1 MAGDPAAAQ
10 AATGWR
16 RLPLAAVVT
25 TLLVVSWSPFEPE
38 IPRWVIGGVEAQPD
52 GSVRFVDGAFVASE
66 DSPDW
71 LADVLAAEYLEVAV
85 RFQPASADQRG
96 PARILALSA
105 PADDDQRD
113 VLEHTLVIGQEGA
126 DLIVRVVRP
135 GSTEQGMPALEVP
148 GVLAV
153 PDGAEAP
160 AWHDLELVL
169 DDELVLR
176 VDGEQRVR
184 EEATTGWASAWDG
197 PLVLTLANTPSGE
210 RPWEGTIAR
219 ATVDAG
225 TGAVDLL
232 ARDGGVAPRGHT
244 RHLPPRLVAAH
255 GRVGAVYLAIGVLHT
270 LLGAAV
276 GAALVFAR
284 PDRSLRTTLWTVVA
298 LAAVA
303 NVGKVLVALRHPS
316 IATFLLQV
324 GGGALG
330 ALLVVLVRE
339 RAGTGRGRGRA
350 TAA

>member
-1 MAGDPAAAQ
+1 VAGDPAAAQ

-16 RLPLAAVVT
+16 RLLLAAVVT

-52 GSVRFVDGAFVASE
+52 GSVRFVDGAFVTSE
-66 DSPDW
+66 DTPDW

-85 RFQPASADQRG
+85 RLRPAAADQRG

-113 VLEHTLVIGQEGA
+113 VLEHALVIGQEGT

-135 GSTEQGMPALEVP
+135 GSTEQGMPAFEVP
-148 GVLAV
+148 GVLTA
-153 PDGAEAP
+153 PDGADAP
-160 AWHDLELVL
+160 DWHDLELVL
-169 DDELVLR
+169 HDELVLR

-184 EEATTGWASAWDG
+184 EEAITGWASAWDG

-225 TGAVDLL
+225 TGEVDLL
-232 ARDGGVAPRGHT
+232 ALDGVALEEHT
-244 RHLPPRLVAAH
+244 RQVPPRLVAAH

-270 LLGAAV
+270 LLGAAL
-276 GAALVFAR
+276 GAVLAFAR
-284 PDRSLRTTLWTVVA
+284 PDRPLRTTLWIVVA

-303 NVGKVLVALRHPS
+303 NVGKVFVALRHPS
-316 IATFLLQV
+316 VATVLLQV

-330 ALLVVLVRE
+330 ALLVVLARE
-339 RAGTGRGRGRA
+339 RAGSGRGRGRA